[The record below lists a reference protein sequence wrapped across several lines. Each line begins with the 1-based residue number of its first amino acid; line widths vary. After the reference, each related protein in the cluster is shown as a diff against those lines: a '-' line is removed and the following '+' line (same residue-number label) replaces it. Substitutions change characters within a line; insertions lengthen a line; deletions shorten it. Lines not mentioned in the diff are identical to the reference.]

1 MSPSLPPVVGSGPLV
16 NCGDARCLTGHRQP
30 GCAMLCGT
38 GVAWCWGPGWSLG
51 ARWMPPPLQLLTA
64 WSHSPKSQGRPG
76 SFLMTFTAFRSPRH
90 KIERDGVLRK
100 VYLEPAEILWT
111 NVCFCFLH
119 RFLGEAGEFLPWILT
134 GIAANPKGPS
144 SLECHPFLLG
154 SGQGFWL
161 VSSWNQWRWS
171 QLPDPWLWKLTCL
184 GWCEEDSWN

>member
-1 MSPSLPPVVGSGPLV
+1 MPDAWLDTGSQAVLCCVVQVWP
-16 NCGDARCLTGHRQP
+16 DAEDLG
-30 GCAMLCGT
+30 
-38 GVAWCWGPGWSLG
+38 GVLGPGGCHLLCSCWLLG
-51 ARWMPPPLQLLTA
+51 LTLQ
-64 WSHSPKSQGRPG
+64 KSQGRPG

-90 KIERDGVLRK
+90 KIERGGVLRK

-111 NVCFCFLH
+111 YVCFCFLH
-119 RFLGEAGEFLPWILT
+119 CFLGEAREFLPWILT